1 MNPSIGKQL
10 FNSTLVHQ
18 SAVHLLPQPLQDAAE
33 DALELIPDAVHDQIT
48 ALRFSHDAQTV
59 TALSYPTFWDDPF
72 PELAAS
78 WKVSLE
84 TEIVKHRTFVHSL
97 NPPILFQKEQ
107 LLPPDHPKVSALQ
120 KVSKAAEKLGL
131 LDQPLQQGFRQTW
144 QRALRTAGYRL
155 EKGKFVATDAPAP
168 QALPD
173 PGASEWPQLSPPFQ
187 ALLRFGFLEGD
198 FTCFDYGCGDGS
210 DLKALQ
216 ELGVAAEGWD
226 PSTAPDASLKEADIV
241 NLGYVLNTIEDHEVR
256 TEALQTAY
264 ALAQELLVVSVY
276 LFNQN
281 VSGEPFRDGL
291 LLEDHTFQKYYTP
304 QLLSDL
310 IEEQLGEESV
320 AVAPGVFFVF
330 KDKGL
335 QQRFLL
341 ERSRAFTSLSRLIHQ
356 YTRRPGALSA
366 TIPAQLVPL
375 LQVSWE
381 LGREPHPEEA
391 PELVDPLTEAFGSF
405 RKALKALE
413 EHQPAELFHAAEALR
428 RDDLK
433 VYLALE
439 LFKKR
444 RPYHELDPGL
454 QRDIKHFFK
463 SYTQAQ
469 QDAKDLLFQ
478 IGDNVLLSETCA
490 EVESRGLGW
499 MDDDSLQL
507 HSSLVEQLPPLL
519 RVYVGCA
526 SHLVGDVTSA
536 DLVKIHIRSG
546 KLSLM
551 RFDDFFGNAQPKMLE
566 RVKVDL
572 RKQEVQL
579 FDYSAPYEPPYL
591 YLKSRF
597 MNEEMPEYGEQVAF
611 EEQLEALELFDFSGY
626 GPNVSVFDHR
636 LSQARWELQGRQL
649 IRATTLPDLNAFCG
663 ENFRYRDFLECGPAL
678 EHEGDNVPMHPD
690 TYTALYDLATSLL
703 DPVIDYFGEI
713 ILTFG
718 FCSAALAKQLPDAQ
732 PKTDQHIG
740 HESNRAGNPVCA
752 RGGIAVD
759 FLVEDEDMLEVA
771 QWIVEE
777 GLPFDRLILF
787 ASDRPLHLSVGPRQA
802 REVQVSASGTLHSL
816 SAEALME
823 LDTVQAPS

>member
-1 MNPSIGKQL
+1 MNPSIGKPL
-10 FNSTLVHQ
+10 FQSTLVHH
-18 SAVHLLPQPLQDAAE
+18 SAVSLLPQALQDAAE
-33 DALELIPDAVHDQIT
+33 DAMELIPEAAREHVT
-48 ALRFSHDAQTV
+48 AFRLSHDGTTV
-59 TALSYPTFWDDPF
+59 TALSYPSFWENPF

-84 TEIVKHRTFVHSL
+84 TEEVKFRTFTDSL

-107 LLPPDHPKVSALQ
+107 LLPPEHPQ
-120 KVSKAAEKLGL
+120 YAAFRKLSQATEKLGL
-131 LDQPLQQGFRQTW
+131 FKEPLRNGFRQSW
-144 QRALRTAGYRL
+144 QRMLRAQGYRL
-155 EKGKFVATDAPAP
+155 EKGKWVSIPV
-168 QALPD
+168 
-173 PGASEWPQLSPPFQ
+173 ASEPPPLEDDVAPSQLSLPFQ
-187 ALLRFGFLEGD
+187 ILQRFGFLEGD
-198 FTCFDYGCGDGS
+198 FTCFDYGCGDGA
-210 DLKALQ
+210 DLEELQ
-216 ELGVAAEGWD
+216 RLGVAAEGWD
-226 PSTAPDASLKEADIV
+226 PTARPDAPLREADIV

-256 TEALQTAY
+256 TEALKTAY
-264 ALAQELLVVSVY
+264 ALSQELLVVSVH

-291 LLEDHTFQKYYTP
+291 LLEDHSFQKYYTP

-341 ERSRAFTSLSRLIHQ
+341 ERSRSYTSLARLIQ
-356 YTRRPGALSA
+356 QFTRTPGAVSA
-366 TIPAQLVPL
+366 SIPAQLVPL
-375 LQVSWE
+375 LQLSWE
-381 LGREPHPEEA
+381 LGREPHPDEV
-391 PELVDPLTEAFGSF
+391 PELQDALNEAFGSF
-405 RKALKALE
+405 RKALKVLS
-413 EHQPAELFHAAEALR
+413 EHQPPGLFDAAAALR
-428 RDDLK
+428 RNDLK

-454 QRDIKHFFK
+454 QRDVKHFFK

-469 QDAKDLLFQ
+469 QEAKDLLFQ
-478 IGDNVLLSETCA
+478 IGDNALLSETCA
-490 EVESRGLGW
+490 EVETRGLGW

-526 SHLVGDVTSA
+526 SHLVGDVSSA
-536 DLVKIHIRSG
+536 DLVKIHLRSG

-551 RFDDFFGNAQPKMLE
+551 RFDDFFEQAQPKMLE

-579 FDYSAPYEPPYL
+579 FDYSSPYEPPYL

-597 MNEEMPEYGEQVAF
+597 MNEEMPEYGEQLEF
-611 EEQLEALELFDFSGY
+611 EEQLEALGLFDFSGY
-626 GPNVSVFDHR
+626 GPNVSVFDNR
-636 LSQARWELQGRQL
+636 LHQARWELQGRHL
-649 IRATTLPDLNAFCG
+649 IRSTTLPDLDAPCG
-663 ENFRYRDFLECGPAL
+663 ENFRYRDFLECGPAQ
-678 EHEGDNVPMHPD
+678 EHEVNNVPTHPD
-690 TYTALYDLATSLL
+690 TYTALYDLATTLL
-703 DPVIDYFGEI
+703 DPIIDYFGEI
-713 ILTFG
+713 LLTFG
-718 FCSAALAKQLPDAQ
+718 FCSASLAKQLSGTQ

-740 HESNRAGNPVCA
+740 HESNRVGNPVCA

-777 GLPFDRLILF
+777 RLPFDRLVLF
-787 ASDRPLHLSVGPRQA
+787 GSDRPLHLSHGPQHA
-802 REVQVSASGTLHSL
+802 GDIQIASSGTPQALTS
-816 SAEALME
+816 EALLE
-823 LDTVQAPS
+823 LDSL